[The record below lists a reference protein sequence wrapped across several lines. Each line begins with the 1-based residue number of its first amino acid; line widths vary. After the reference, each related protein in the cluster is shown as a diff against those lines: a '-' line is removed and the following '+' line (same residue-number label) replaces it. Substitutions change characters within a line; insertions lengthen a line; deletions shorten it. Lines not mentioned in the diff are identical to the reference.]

1 MDPFALRAAFRVA
14 MLILLVAV
22 AMLPFQAPSS
32 AEFVVTVLA
41 AIVGLVFVGL
51 VVLAARL
58 SASRPPNGGAVDRVS
73 GMRSNV
79 GSERSGREK

>member
-22 AMLPFQAPSS
+22 AMLPFQPPSS

-58 SASRPPNGGAVDRVS
+58 SDSRPPNGGAVDRVS

-79 GSERSGREK
+79 GSERPGRGK